1 MFNAMPDNWVAR
13 NGGSF
18 GLLTWQAREALLGT
32 GEVRVFSQQGTEN
45 GDFNLIFSQLTSL
58 MYVPYPC
65 AVFSATHER
74 SASPTV
80 NTSCR
85 TIQ

>member
-45 GDFNLIFSQLTSL
+45 DDFNLIFFAVDLPDVCALPLCCLQRGIRTFSFTHRTS
-58 MYVPYPC
+58 
-65 AVFSATHER
+65 R
-74 SASPTV
+74 
-80 NTSCR
+80 R